1 MIRGHLGLPLLYT
14 ATAFPISVISYAVTV
29 LIVPDVTSPWAALL
43 AGGIG
48 LIAALFALGVVLFVL
63 VVLLN
68 RRL

>member
-1 MIRGHLGLPLLYT
+1 MSRERLILHILYAVT
-14 ATAFPISVISYAVTV
+14 AAPISVISYVLTV
-29 LIVPDVTSPWAALL
+29 SIVSDVTSPRAALL

-48 LIAALFALGVVLFVL
+48 LIAALFALGIVLFVV